1 MNQAPRSDDR
11 VDVASRLSPSPR
23 TAPRAFWRTTALA
36 VLLASCSD
44 PVGDTAPGTGPHAG
58 APTPSQV
65 GSVSQALID
74 TDADG
79 LDDDWEML
87 HFGDLSQGAADDISD
102 SDGMTNQRTAST
114 PS

>member
-23 TAPRAFWRTTALA
+23 TAPRAFWRATALA

-44 PVGDTAPGTGPHAG
+44 PVGDTAPGTG

-74 TDADG
+74 TDGDG